1 VANTCPRIL
10 FGDTEFVGTD
20 FISAKLVEEF
30 SPLSITLPVS
40 ALEFSIFSDDVAFSI
55 INPTG
60 DFEQFATQQPVSLY
74 EIVDGTQVF
83 LGQFYLEDWSNKS
96 ENVKNFTCVDILG
109 VLDKYEYMGGIW
121 LTAVTVADLVA
132 DVLDAIG
139 VVYDIDPD
147 LAIVELTG
155 WLPIMTVREALQ
167 QIAFAAG
174 AYVLSPR
181 QNSIVMGR
189 LTQVS
194 QNTNGI
200 RCGVAASD
208 QSRVWGM
215 RWRGAQSY
223 VFTSTGY
230 TTTGLRSGV
239 GKSDQSRVWQRKF
252 RPSQWEN
259 IQTTL
264 DIPSTDQAG
273 RKVTLRP
280 QVTGV
285 EVIGHDIVAGDGTL
299 ELLNQAM
306 VVGTHEIHFSQPVH
320 TLSITGGTITESGA
334 NYAVINVA
342 TAGTV
347 VLAGLVYVVTDTLY
361 GEYLP
366 PSSSRKDNI
375 VKITDATLVTSGN
388 GATICL
394 AVFDY
399 YQQRYRQN
407 FKMFAPGSSARV
419 GATVNLE
426 TLYSNY
432 LYGVIEK
439 MTTNLTGGAVAD
451 TEVVG
456 IIL

>member
-1 VANTCPRIL
+1 
-10 FGDTEFVGTD
+10 
-20 FISAKLVEEF
+20 
-30 SPLSITLPVS
+30 
-40 ALEFSIFSDDVAFSI
+40 
-55 INPTG
+55 
-60 DFEQFATQQPVSLY
+60 
-74 EIVDGTQVF
+74 
-83 LGQFYLEDWSNKS
+83 
-96 ENVKNFTCVDILG
+96 
-109 VLDKYEYMGGIW
+109 
-121 LTAVTVADLVA
+121 
-132 DVLDAIG
+132 
-139 VVYDIDPD
+139 
-147 LAIVELTG
+147 
-155 WLPIMTVREALQ
+155 
-167 QIAFAAG
+167 
-174 AYVLSPR
+174 
-181 QNSIVMGR
+181 
-189 LTQVS
+189 
-194 QNTNGI
+194 
-200 RCGVAASD
+200 
-208 QSRVWGM
+208 
-215 RWRGAQSY
+215 
-223 VFTSTGY
+223 
-230 TTTGLRSGV
+230 
-239 GKSDQSRVWQRKF
+239 
-252 RPSQWEN
+252 
-259 IQTTL
+259 
-264 DIPSTDQAG
+264 
-273 RKVTLRP
+273 
-280 QVTGV
+280 VTGV